1 MNHRQ
6 RMLACLAGSAVD
18 RPPVALWR
26 HFPVDDQ
33 DPSTLAASVL
43 RFQKVYD
50 FDFIKITPASSY
62 CLRDYGVTDEWRGN
76 SEGTRDIIYRPIKQ
90 PQDWQTLPR
99 IVPEDSHLQMQLNC
113 LSQINAGVAE
123 DTPFIQTIF
132 DPMSQAKNLVGRE
145 TLLVHMRQ
153 HPQQLHAGL
162 SRIMENTIAFI
173 KKCTPLGIDGIFLAV
188 QHAQASLLSKDELE
202 EFVLPYDREIL
213 SQVKDLWLNI
223 IHLHGKDVYFPQLA
237 QLSASVIN
245 WHDQETAP
253 DLADGKSHFPGAVC
267 GGLQQWE
274 TLVYGNPELV
284 INEAQ
289 RAITSTEGSRFIL
302 GTGCVLPITAPHAN
316 IAAARSVVEIGN

>member
-6 RMLACLAGSAVD
+6 RMQACLAGSVVD

-43 RFQKVYD
+43 RFQELYD
-50 FDFIKITPASSY
+50 FDFIKVTPASSF

-76 SEGTRDIIYRPIKQ
+76 AEGTRDFLFRPIRK

-99 IVPEDSHLQMQLNC
+99 IIPEESDLQMQLDC
-113 LSQINAGVAE
+113 LKQINAGATA

-132 DPMSQAKNLVGRE
+132 DPMSQAKNLVGKE
-145 TLLVHMRQ
+145 NLLVHMRQ
-153 HPQQLHAGL
+153 HPKDLHAGL
-162 SRIMENTIAFI
+162 GRIMENTIAFI
-173 KKCTPLGIDGIFLAV
+173 KKCIPLKIDGIFLAV
-188 QHAQASLLSKDELE
+188 QHAQASLLSKEELE

-213 SQVKDLWLNI
+213 SHVKDLWLNV
-223 IHLHGKDVYFPQLA
+223 IHLHGQNVYFSELS
-237 QLSASVIN
+237 QLSVPMIN

-253 DLADGKSHFPGAVC
+253 DLAEGKLHFSGAVC
-267 GGLQQWE
+267 GGLRQWE
-274 TLVYGNPELV
+274 TLVYGTPELV
-284 INEAQ
+284 IKEAQ
-289 RAITSTEGSRFIL
+289 SAISSTTGSRFIL

-316 IAAARSVVEIGN
+316 IAAARRAVESGD